1 MSSQL
6 ADQLASAFTG
16 EMRDRGARLLVAK
29 AVKLVRQ
36 EPGFLLGEVSDG
48 RTYDV
53 GLRWTAGQARTEA
66 ACTCAEFPDKNA
78 CAHLWAAIL
87 ARTELEID
95 EEEDA
100 LPAPLLSWKDRLLD
114 LAPARARKQRDPW
127 DGVPPGHERIV
138 YLIGTDKSLNSV
150 RVVVR
155 IHVERRLK
163 TGRFGSRKPL
173 ELELWKAAPARHP
186 EDERIL
192 ALLQPNLQLI
202 QSKSR
207 ARSTRVP
214 VLTAPLEELQAE
226 ILLPLLCS
234 TGRLYLESEERKASA
249 PLKHDAGAPWE
260 LCFDLGRDEEV
271 GECVLTGSLRRGEER
286 LSIDEPWLFIGSSWF
301 LTETNVARLCA
312 HEGMPWAEELRRNGP
327 LRAPLDE
334 ESKVLRT
341 LLEARGTPIVT
352 AAGLR
357 WAGQAP
363 PKPVLLVG
371 RKQARSDKLDARLF
385 FEYGKL
391 RVRSSDDVALLKL
404 PGEDGSLATLIH
416 RDFDIERARAAELL
430 AANGVEAAEYGPDR
444 DACVDPAKL
453 VDLVRV
459 LLDKGWGVDAEGL
472 RWRRP
477 GEVKFH
483 VKSGIKF
490 FELGGGMDF
499 EGQTASFP
507 ALLEAARQKSRT
519 VKLGDGSIGI
529 LPEKWLE
536 DWELFERLGEADEDS
551 LRFERSQAWVL
562 DALLEGREGVTLD
575 REFTELRD
583 RVLRFEGLKP
593 REVPAGFRGELRPY
607 QRETLAWLAFLDEL
621 GIGGCL
627 ADDMGLGKTVQILAY
642 LESRREAQGAQGSQG
657 KPTLVVAPR
666 SLCFHWLREAQ
677 QFTPSILCLE
687 YTGPDRRAR
696 LRRIPQHDLV
706 VTTYG
711 TVRQDIEELSKL
723 DFDCVVLD
731 EAQAVKNPASLA
743 AKSVRL
749 LKARSRIALTGTPV
763 ENHLGDLWSIFE
775 FLNPGMLGSVGALR
789 SIDARTALPPSDES
803 ALKRLSHALRP
814 FLLRRTKQQVLID
827 LPSKTEQTLLC
838 ALEGRQRNE
847 YDELHA
853 HYRQALANGAL
864 GEHGVDAYVLEALL
878 RLRQAACHPGLLD
891 PQRVGD
897 SSAKLETLLSML
909 EEVTASGHK
918 ALVFS
923 QFTSFLAILR
933 ANLDA
938 RGWNYEYLDGA
949 TQNRGERVQHFQSD
963 PNCTLFL
970 ISLKAGGFGLN
981 LTAADYVFL
990 LDPWWNPAVEMQA
1003 IDRVH
1008 RIGQTRS
1015 VMAYRLVARGT
1026 IEERVLELQAR
1037 KRVVAESLLGA
1048 DKQSPSTLSRED
1060 LELLFA

>member
-1 MSSQL
+1 MSVLL
-6 ADQLASAFTG
+6 ADQLAAAFTAD
-16 EMRDRGARLLVAK
+16 MRERGGRLHAAQ

-36 EPGFLLGEVSDG
+36 EPGFLLGEVTDG
-48 RTYDV
+48 KTFDV

-87 ARTELEID
+87 ARTEEEID
-95 EEEDA
+95 AETPTSV
-100 LPAPLLSWKDRLLD
+100 LPLLSWSERLLD
-114 LAPARARKQRDPW
+114 LAPAQARKLRDPW
-127 DGVPPGHERIV
+127 AGVPPGHERIV
-138 YLIGTDKSLNSV
+138 FVIGTDKSLN
-150 RVVVR
+150 RAQVVVR
-155 IHVERRLK
+155 LYQERRLK

-173 ELELWKAAPARHP
+173 ELDVWREAPARNP
-186 EDERIL
+186 LDERVL
-192 ALLQPNLQLI
+192 ALLQPNLQLVVT
-202 QSKSR
+202 KGG
-207 ARSTRVP
+207 ARNQRLP
-214 VLTAPLEELQAE
+214 VLTAPLDELQAE
-226 ILLPLLCS
+226 LLLPLLCS
-234 TGRLYLESEERKASA
+234 TGRLYLEVEERKASR
-249 PLKHDAGAPWE
+249 PLVFDAGQPWDLSFE
-260 LCFDLGRDEEV
+260 LSRDEEV
-271 GECVLTGSLRRGEER
+271 GECVLKGQLVRGEER
-286 LSIDEPWLFIGSSWF
+286 LALEEPWLFVGGGWF
-301 LTETNVARLCA
+301 LTETTVARLA
-312 HEGMPWAEELRRNGP
+312 THGGLHWAEELRRNGP

-334 ESKVLRT
+334 ESNLLRT

-352 AAGLR
+352 AAGVR
-357 WAGQAP
+357 WVSDAV
-363 PKPVLLVG
+363 PKPVLWVG
-371 RKQARSDKLDARLF
+371 RKAPRAEGLDARLF
-385 FEYGKL
+385 FEYQGL
-391 RVRSSDDVALLKL
+391 RVRASDDAALLKL
-404 PGEDGSLATLIH
+404 PGGDGSIATLIH
-416 RDFDIERARAAELL
+416 RDLDGERARAEELL
-430 AANGVEAAEYGPDR
+430 ATNGVEAAEFGPER
-444 DACVDPAKL
+444 DARVDPAKL
-453 VDLVRV
+453 VDLVRR
-459 LLDKGWGVDAEGL
+459 LLDLGWTVDAEGL
-472 RWRRP
+472 RWRRS
-477 GEVKFH
+477 GELRYRVQ
-483 VKSGIKF
+483 SQNRF

-536 DWELFERLGEADEDS
+536 DWSLFERLSEAGEDT
-551 LRFERSQAWVL
+551 LRFERSQAWLL
-562 DALLEGREGVTLD
+562 DALLAGREGVTLD
-575 REFTELRD
+575 REFTQLRD
-583 RVLRFEGLKP
+583 RVLRFEGLKE
-593 REVPAGFRGELRPY
+593 REVPQGFRGELRPY
-607 QRETLAWLAFLDEL
+607 QRETLAWLAFLEEL

-627 ADDMGLGKTVQILAY
+627 ADDMGLGKTVQILAH
-642 LESRREAQGAQGSQG
+642 LEGRRAAAGKSG

-666 SLCFHWLREAQ
+666 SLCFHWIREAA
-677 QFTPSILCLE
+677 QFTPDIRCLE
-687 YTGPDRRAR
+687 YTGTDRRAR
-696 LRRIPQHDLV
+696 LARIPQHDLV

-711 TVRQDIEELSKL
+711 TVRQDIEELSKF

-731 EAQAVKNPASLA
+731 EAQAIKNPLSLA
-743 AKSVRL
+743 ARAVRL
-749 LKARSRIALTGTPV
+749 LKAHSRIALTGTPV

-789 SIDARTALPPSDES
+789 SIDSRSALPPTDES
-803 ALKRLSHALRP
+803 ALKRLSAALKP
-814 FLLRRTKQQVLID
+814 FVLRRTKQQVLVD

-838 ALEGRQRNE
+838 ALEGRQRSE

-853 HYRQALANGAL
+853 HYRRALNSGEL
-864 GEHGVDAYVLEALL
+864 GEHGVDAHVLEALL

-891 PQRVGD
+891 PNRVGD

-949 TQNRGERVQHFQSD
+949 TQDRGARVEHFQTD
-963 PNCTLFL
+963 ANCTLFL

-1048 DKQSPSTLSRED
+1048 DKQSPSTLSRAD
-1060 LELLFA
+1060 LELLFT